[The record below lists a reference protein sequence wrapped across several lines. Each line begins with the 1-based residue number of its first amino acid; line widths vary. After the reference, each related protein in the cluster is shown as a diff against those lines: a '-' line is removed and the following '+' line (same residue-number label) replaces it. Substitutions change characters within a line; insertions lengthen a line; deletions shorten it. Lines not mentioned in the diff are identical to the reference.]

1 MQVSEGAPDGGNG
14 FVSQRA
20 PVVATN
26 EAGTETT
33 FQPFAVIIPFVN
45 GTVPPLPAGFR
56 GQHAVMPVIPG
67 GERFRVFCARFALHC
82 ILGLFLVL
90 VSHDCC

>member
-1 MQVSEGAPDGGNG
+1 MSKGAPEGGNG

-20 PVVATN
+20 PVMAIN
-26 EAGTETT
+26 EAGTDTT

-56 GQHAVMPVIPG
+56 GQHAVLPAIPG
-67 GERFRVFCARFALHC
+67 GTRFIYFAFGSCFISSFVLARCH
-82 ILGLFLVL
+82 
-90 VSHDCC
+90 S